1 MKATHGSLVSSV
13 KIKPLMYRGKR
24 YTVKPLIFTKMQEVN
39 IEDYIR
45 NLRSSL
51 DQIFKP
57 MNMFINKVTLADLI

>member
-1 MKATHGSLVSSV
+1 MA
-13 KIKPLMYRGKR
+13 
-24 YTVKPLIFTKMQEVN
+24 KPLIFAKMHEVN

-57 MNMFINKVTLADLI
+57 MNISFNGKQKVTLADFI

>member
-1 MKATHGSLVSSV
+1 
-13 KIKPLMYRGKR
+13 MYRGKR